1 MTFAVKRWIVSVGA
15 VALFAW
21 LAIPAAHATFP
32 GKNGRIAFVFGPDI
46 YTMNPD
52 GSDVRQL
59 TNMVNDNSASWESW
73 SADGRKIVFCE
84 FPAPDFTGQLWIMD
98 ADGGNRHLLLAEPGF
113 SELRPSFSPDGNTVI
128 FSRGYT
134 ILADPRLPLIVQ
146 LYRINVDG
154 TGLIQITTHTTP
166 GVHDYGARYSPDGR
180 TIYFQADQAGGIMDA
195 IYAIDAARTDSPREI
210 TPAEIG
216 ARRSDVS
223 PDGRSIAFQT
233 HCCNPQNQTIAV
245 IGSHGGG
252 MRELTHNGNDYDT
265 GPHDNNPS
273 WSPDGNWIVF
283 ERLAPDFSSSSIYVI
298 RADTGEMR
306 RVIALPATRNLNFK
320 PGTARP
326 GESHGRDKAA
336 VPTEIELGGSLAR
349 WGPMPN

>member
-1 MTFAVKRWIVSVGA
+1 MAFALKRLVAAVGTFA
-15 VALFAW
+15 L
-21 LAIPAAHATFP
+21 LACGTVPAHATFP

-46 YTMNPD
+46 YTMNAD

-59 TNMVNDNSASWESW
+59 TNMGDTNSASWESW
-73 SADGRKIVFCE
+73 SPDGKKIVFCE
-84 FPAPDFTGQLWIMD
+84 FPAPDFVGQLWTMD
-98 ADGGNRHLLLAEPGF
+98 ADGRNQHMVLAEPGI

-134 ILADPRLPLIVQ
+134 TNGNPQLPLIVQ
-146 LYRINVDG
+146 LYKINTDG
-154 TGLIQITTHTTP
+154 TGLTQITTHTTP

-180 TIYFQADQAGGIMDA
+180 TIYFQADQAGGIIDA
-195 IYAIDAARTDSPREI
+195 IYAIDAAGTESPREI

-216 ARRSDVS
+216 ARRLDVS
-223 PDGRSIAFQT
+223 PDGASIAFQT

-245 IGSHGGG
+245 IGTRGTR
-252 MRELTHNGNDYDT
+252 MRELTHNGNDFNA

-283 ERLAPDFSSSSIYVI
+283 ERAAPDFSSSGIYVI

-306 RVIALPATRNLNFK
+306 RVIALPAAKNRNTTSRN
-320 PGTARP
+320 PPSGARK
-326 GESHGRDKAA
+326 RDKAA
-336 VPTEIELGGSLAR
+336 APIEIETAGSLPR
-349 WGPMPN
+349 WGPAIN